1 MLDAIRSA
9 LSSISS
15 NKVRSVLTVLGVVI
29 GVSSVTTLVAMGQGL
44 KNDVS
49 TLIQGFGTNV
59 MFVVGGKIDTS
70 SLSKPG
76 GGQQVNPADLISG
89 EVITPADVSTAKGLE
104 ALRAKSKWW
113 NENHTVHSAET
124 FGPYPHDDRFAVR
137 FLFDITHKP
146 SGKRMTMD
154 EVGLFTVKDGKIT
167 REEFFYTAG

>member
-1 MLDAIRSA
+1 MSTIEVGNKYVSLCKEGQFEACLEQLFAADA
-9 LSSISS
+9 
-15 NKVRSVLTVLGVVI
+15 VSVE
-29 GVSSVTTLVAMGQGL
+29 A
-44 KNDVS
+44 
-49 TLIQGFGTNV
+49 
-59 MFVVGGKIDTS
+59 GGP
-70 SLSKPG
+70 PG
-76 GGQQVNPADLISG
+76 MDR
-89 EVITPADVSTAKGLE
+89 TAKGLE